1 MRADVRV
8 LFGGCWVGDSGT
20 IAGSGGIK
28 VDNGVNVLL
37 LIEFHCSLFLRV
49 IGGVELSTS
58 GDALIFAPFVVCSSK
73 ESFETSPSFLMYS
86 ETFPVF
92 SVINKDTSLINKLE
106 GDADYFFEV
115 VGSVASSGI
124 VAAIL
129 DPVE

>member
-28 VDNGVNVLL
+28 VDNGVNVFL
-37 LIEFHCSLFLRV
+37 LIEFRYSLFLRV

-73 ESFETSPSFLMYS
+73 ESFETSPSFLLCN
-86 ETFPVF
+86 ETFP
-92 SVINKDTSLINKLE
+92 
-106 GDADYFFEV
+106 
-115 VGSVASSGI
+115 
-124 VAAIL
+124 
-129 DPVE
+129 

>member
-8 LFGGCWVGDSGT
+8 LFGGCLVGDSGT

-28 VDNGVNVLL
+28 VDNGVNVFL

-115 VGSVASSGI
+115 VVSVASSGI